1 MTDDALASLDSH
13 ELATVVERHA
23 EGLRATAAELSA
35 EIESGSGP
43 TAAQAGAVRTE
54 LEEFVGVVEAVVGE
68 EVDGGSVPSELGRSR
83 RGAIDDGD
91 SRAT

>member
-13 ELATVVERHA
+13 ELAAVVERHA

-35 EIESGSGP
+35 EIESGSEP
-43 TAAQAGAVRTE
+43 SVAQAGAVRTE
-54 LEEFVGVVEAVVGE
+54 LEEFVGVVEAVVGDVE
-68 EVDGGSVPSELGRSR
+68 GGSVPSELGRSR

>member
-1 MTDDALASLDSH
+1 MTDDALASLDSR
-13 ELATVVERHA
+13 ELAAVVERHA

-43 TAAQAGAVRTE
+43 SAAQAGAVRTE
-54 LEEFVGVVEAVVGE
+54 LEEFAGVVEAVVGDVE
-68 EVDGGSVPSELGRSR
+68 GGSVPSELGRSR